1 MQTKAGIKKE
11 MIFFAKTFRM
21 YGVLIA
27 MIVLALLSPAML
39 KISDIILESIPEI
52 DVETTMQI
60 NVDSDEDV
68 SIEEIGNPNYNAD
81 YDALVEMQGMFEL
94 DFAYISAIA
103 GITGNAI
110 LVLLLCMMGTAGGE
124 QKKRSIIIPKC
135 SGLKA
140 TDYVTAKFIVYPVF
154 TFVSTAA
161 ISVLAY
167 FFCKLIFDG
176 SLEATVLVRYI
187 LSASLYMVFIVSLM
201 LFMGIST
208 GKAGLSVTLIYI
220 GTAIIPSILS
230 LFKVNKYNP
239 FALQH
244 YFTGF
249 ADLSTRAN
257 KLELI
262 FNVLITIGV
271 IIVFYI
277 LTIVI
282 LNARQIDNSKKI
294 GIESV

>member
-11 MIFFAKTFRM
+11 IIFFAKTFRM

-27 MIVLALLSPAML
+27 MVALAALSPLML
-39 KISDIILESIPEI
+39 KSSELILGSLSDMNSS
-52 DVETTMQI
+52 MQ
-60 NVDSDEDV
+60 VTGQEGAG
-68 SIEEIGNPNYNAD
+68 IEEFNIAED
-81 YDALVEMQGMFEL
+81 DSLAEMQNMISM
-94 DFAYISAIA
+94 DFAYISAIS

-124 QKKRSIIIPKC
+124 QKKRSVIIPKC
-135 SGLKA
+135 SGLRV

-154 TFVSTAA
+154 TFVSTAV
-161 ISVLAY
+161 ISVLSY
-167 FFCKLIFDG
+167 FLCKLLFG
-176 SLEATVLVRYI
+176 ASLEMAVIIRYV
-187 LSASLYMVFIVSLM
+187 LSASLYMVFLVSLM
-201 LFMGIST
+201 LFVGIST
-208 GKAGLSVTLIYI
+208 GKAGMSAALIYV
-220 GTAIIPSILS
+220 GATIIPTILS
-230 LFKVNKYNP
+230 LFKINKYNP

-249 ADLSTRAN
+249 ADLSTRTN
-257 KLELI
+257 KLELAL
-262 FNVLITIGV
+262 NVLITIGL

-282 LNARQIDNSKKI
+282 LNTREIDNSKKI